1 MSKFVKLKGK
11 NESTGEIYELVINPS
26 CIQYAYSE
34 NGVTAISLLNSKKVI
49 DESIDELLKILS
61 GSE

>member
-11 NESTGEIYELVINPS
+11 NESTGENYELVINTS

-34 NGVTAISLLNSKKVI
+34 NGVTVINLPSSKKVI
-49 DESIDELLKILS
+49 DESIDELYKILS